1 MKYYNEK
8 RIKERL
14 GWMSPVQYRI
24 SFTAA

>member
-1 MKYYNEK
+1 YNEK

-24 SFTAA
+24 SLTAA